1 MMNNSTEAN
10 IPDWKRPAILGY
22 VIITMTFLVPGGLSA
37 FAKLDSAVVASGTVA
52 AESNRKT
59 IQHLEGGIIQDIL
72 VREGQRVKEGDLLFR
87 LDTTQAQANLDLYQN
102 QLYAALT
109 QEARLLAERDGM
121 SEVTFPKE
129 LSETQHMPTVARA
142 MADQMKEFNERRAS
156 LLGQMGLLEIKIGQY
171 KTEIEGLIAEQTA
184 TKGQLQWI
192 LEELAGLRTLLDKNL
207 VQKGRVLALER
218 EKSRLEGVVGRSTAD
233 QAKAQNGISEAK
245 LQIRQL
251 HQKFLEEVSGQI
263 LEARQKIADLR
274 EKVRVARDVF
284 RRSAIV
290 APASG
295 WVQSLKVFTRGAVIK
310 PGEPLLEIVPEHD
323 TLIVQAH
330 VAPNDMESLAPGI
343 RAEIRFTAFRTNIL
357 PLIIGRVDSISRDR
371 LIDETTRQPY
381 FLAQVVVEDL
391 PREVRQRL
399 TAGMPAEVLFPT
411 GERTVLDY
419 LVRPLKDRINSA
431 LREK

>member
-1 MMNNSTEAN
+1 
-10 IPDWKRPAILGY
+10 
-22 VIITMTFLVPGGLSA
+22 
-37 FAKLDSAVVASGTVA
+37 
-52 AESNRKT
+52 
-59 IQHLEGGIIQDIL
+59 
-72 VREGQRVKEGDLLFR
+72 
-87 LDTTQAQANLDLYQN
+87 
-102 QLYAALT
+102 
-109 QEARLLAERDGM
+109 
-121 SEVTFPKE
+121 
-129 LSETQHMPTVARA
+129 
-142 MADQMKEFNERRAS
+142 
-156 LLGQMGLLEIKIGQY
+156 
-171 KTEIEGLIAEQTA
+171 
-184 TKGQLQWI
+184 WI

-263 LEARQKIADLR
+263 VEARQKIADLR